1 MKFVSG
7 RTKKNCWGEGCIQ
20 EHFRP
25 TPLGQGH
32 DSRRTEDSRRG
43 ERAGG
48 EPHAALLTAGYVA
61 LQGREWRQTLLE
73 SLGGPEPKDIS

>member
-1 MKFVSG
+1 MCQAG
-7 RTKKNCWGEGCIQ
+7 PRRTVGGSGCIQ

-32 DSRRTEDSRRG
+32 ERRRTEDSRRG

-48 EPHAALLTAGYVA
+48 EPRAALLTAGYVA

-73 SLGGPEPKDIS
+73 GLGGPAPTDIS